1 MYNLNTI
8 RGVPRLFHFAGLA
21 ALVIS
26 SIGESEPT
34 FRVSVDLVQV
44 DAVVTDAKGHH
55 VSDLNAED
63 FRILEDGKPQKI
75 THFAYVMARW
85 RRARVRQNKLR
96 D

>member
-1 MYNLNTI
+1 MNSL
-8 RGVPRLFHFAGLA
+8 RFAGIIALMICA
-21 ALVIS
+21 ADAINPQTA
-26 SIGESEPT
+26 ESAGGPT

-44 DAVVTDAKGHH
+44 DAVVTDAKGRH
-55 VSDLNAED
+55 VSDLQPED
-63 FRILEDGKPQKI
+63 FRIFEDGKPQKI